1 MLFRK
6 KLRKHQWRKE
16 WQDKLSILLEAASTR
31 LKLNLVFVV
40 AEESD
45 PYSELLFLFSFV
57 GVSVGS
63 FFGLFLKVFN
73 LDIGIDLY
81 VFPLLGFTGFGLF
94 HTRKSLWLRKLFKNL
109 AETRVQQKAR
119 AYFYEYHSNPTI
131 PMILVYI
138 SESERKIEILRT
150 PDMIQQLS
158 PAKIREVCDSFY
170 SNFADKDPLTA
181 VETIINRITD
191 ILGPLRDEVMIT
203 EEDLA
208 ENFSPPV
215 FVPASD
221 IELKFIPTLK
231 GSKDVN

>member
-16 WQDKLSILLEAASTR
+16 WQDRLSVLLESATAR
-31 LKLNLVFVV
+31 LKLNMVFVV

-45 PYSELLFLFSFV
+45 PYSELLFLFSFI

-63 FFGLFLKVFN
+63 FVGLFLKVFKW
-73 LDIGIDLY
+73 DIGIDLY

-94 HTRKSLWLRKLFKNL
+94 HTRKSLWLRKFFKNL

-119 AYFYEYHSNPTI
+119 AYFYDYHSNPTI

-138 SESERKIEILRT
+138 SESERKLEILRS

-158 PAKIREVCDSFY
+158 PSRIGEIQKMFDSKY
-170 SNFADKDPLTA
+170 ADQDPLAA
-181 VETIINRITD
+181 VEAIIEQISA
-191 ILGPLRDEVMIT
+191 ILGPLRKEISVNP
-203 EEDLA
+203 EDIS
-208 ENFSPPV
+208 ENFSRPI
-215 FVPASD
+215 FVTASD
-221 IELKFIPTLK
+221 LDLKVIPILK